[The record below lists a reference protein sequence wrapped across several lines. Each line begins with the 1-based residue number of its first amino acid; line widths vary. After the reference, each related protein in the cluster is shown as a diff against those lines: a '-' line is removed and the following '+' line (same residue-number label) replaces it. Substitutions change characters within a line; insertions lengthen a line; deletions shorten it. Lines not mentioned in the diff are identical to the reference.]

1 MVEDTN
7 MLIVDDEQAADSL
20 ITHNPWRQLR
30 QFTAARIGIG
40 RAGVSTPT
48 RETLE
53 FQLAHA
59 QARDAVHTELDIET
73 LQQQLKQLQQEFPQI
88 NSQQSL
94 VLHSKAIDRVTYLQ
108 RPDYGRQLDEAG
120 FASLKPHYT
129 NTPYDLA
136 LVIADGLSAKAIH
149 QNAVKFI
156 ASLLPLLLKEI
167 PDFSLAPISL
177 VNQGRVAIGDDIGE
191 ALNARAV
198 LILIGER
205 PGLSSPD
212 SLGLYLTWSPKRG
225 LTDDKRNCISNVRL
239 AGLSYAAAAHKCLYL
254 LSEARRLQCSGV
266 AIKDRSTEKI
276 IDSSAVQTSFLLDN
290 NVDRKGVNGK

>member
-1 MVEDTN
+1 MVEDKDVLIADEYQADDN
-7 MLIVDDEQAADSL
+7 MV
-20 ITHNPWRQLR
+20 THNPWRQLR

-48 RETLE
+48 RESLE

-59 QARDAVHTELDIET
+59 QARDAVHTELDIDG
-73 LQQQLKQLQQEFPQI
+73 LQQDLLQLQNTFPTL
-88 NSQQSL
+88 NNHPPLHLQSR
-94 VLHSKAIDRVTYLQ
+94 AIDRTSYLQ
-108 RPDYGRQLDEAG
+108 RPDLGRQLDDES
-120 FASLKPHYT
+120 FALLKPCHT
-129 NTPYDLA
+129 TTPYDLA
-136 LVIADGLSAKAIH
+136 LVIADGLSATAIH
-149 QNAVKFI
+149 HNAVPFI
-156 ASLLPLLLKEI
+156 SALLPILIDGIEN
-167 PDFSLAPISL
+167 FSLAPITL
-177 VNQGRVAIGDDIGE
+177 VKQGRVAIGDDIGE
-191 ALNARAV
+191 TLNARAV

-266 AIKDRSTEKI
+266 AIKDRSTDKI
-276 IDSSAVQTSFLLDN
+276 IDNSAVQTSFLLDN

>member
-1 MVEDTN
+1 MVEDAD
-7 MLIVDDEQAADSL
+7 MLIVEEHLADDSMV
-20 ITHNPWRQLR
+20 IHNPWRQLR

-59 QARDAVHTELDIET
+59 QARDAVHTELDVET
-73 LQQQLKQLQQEFPQI
+73 LQQQLLQLKQEIPQI
-88 NSQQSL
+88 PSQKPL
-94 VLHSKAIDRVTYLQ
+94 VLHSRAIDRVNYLQ
-108 RPDYGRQLDEAG
+108 RPDYGRQLDDAG
-120 FASLKPHYT
+120 FASLKPFST
-129 NTPYDLA
+129 NQPYDLA
-136 LVIADGLSAKAIH
+136 LVIADGLSATAIH
-149 QNAVKFI
+149 QNAVAFI
-156 ASLLPLLLKEI
+156 SSLLPLLLKEI

-276 IDSSAVQTSFLLDN
+276 IDNSAVQTSFLLDSK
-290 NVDRKGVNGK
+290 VDRKGVDGK

>member
-1 MVEDTN
+1 MSIINDDRSDESMV
-7 MLIVDDEQAADSL
+7 
-20 ITHNPWRQLR
+20 THNPWRQLR
-30 QFTAARIGIG
+30 QFTAARIGLG

-48 RETLE
+48 RESLE

-59 QARDAVHTELDIET
+59 QARDAVHTELDVET
-73 LQQQLKQLQQEFPQI
+73 LQQNLIQLQQDISLTTASAP
-88 NSQQSL
+88 L
-94 VLHSKAIDRVTYLQ
+94 VLQSRATDRTTYLQ
-108 RPDYGRQLDEAG
+108 RPDYGRQLDDAG
-120 FASLKPHYT
+120 FADIKPYYS

-136 LVIADGLSAKAIH
+136 LVIADGLSATAIH
-149 QNAVKFI
+149 QNVVAFLTV
-156 ASLLPLLLKEI
+156 LLPMLVNEK
-167 PDFSLAPISL
+167 PDLTLAPISL
-177 VNQGRVAIGDDIGE
+177 VKQGRVAIGDDIGE

-225 LTDDKRNCISNVRL
+225 LTDDKRNCISNVRQ
-239 AGLSYAAAAHKCLYL
+239 AGLSYVAAAHKCLYL

-276 IDSSAVQTSFLLDN
+276 VDSSAVQTSFLLDN

>member
-1 MVEDTN
+1 

-108 RPDYGRQLDEAG
+108 RPDYGPQLDEAG

-177 VNQGRVAIGDDIGE
+177 VNQGRVA
-191 ALNARAV
+191 
-198 LILIGER
+198 
-205 PGLSSPD
+205 
-212 SLGLYLTWSPKRG
+212 
-225 LTDDKRNCISNVRL
+225 
-239 AGLSYAAAAHKCLYL
+239 
-254 LSEARRLQCSGV
+254 
-266 AIKDRSTEKI
+266 
-276 IDSSAVQTSFLLDN
+276 
-290 NVDRKGVNGK
+290 